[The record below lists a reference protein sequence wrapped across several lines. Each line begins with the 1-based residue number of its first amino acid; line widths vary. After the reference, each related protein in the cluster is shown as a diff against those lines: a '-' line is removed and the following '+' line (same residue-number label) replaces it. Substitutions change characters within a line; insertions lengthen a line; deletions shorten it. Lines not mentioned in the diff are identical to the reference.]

1 MSHSLSVSPSDRPV
15 PPTPTGRTVRRVL
28 LVWAGLA
35 LAVSLSGV
43 FESPPIFLIPL
54 VIWSGP
60 LAFITAFAKSHR
72 FREAVLTLDL
82 RPAVLFHFVRVVAG
96 VGFLVLHHRGQ
107 LPGEFALTAGWGDI
121 AVGLAALP
129 AALAL
134 PARTP
139 ARRWGVLA
147 WNVAG
152 LFDILLVIVTANRLM
167 LFREDLSLLPV
178 MSRFPLSL
186 LPLFIVPLVLITH
199 FLVMARLWRPRPGHP
214 RQDA

>member
-1 MSHSLSVSPSDRPV
+1 MSHSLSLSDRPV
-15 PPTPTGRTVRRVL
+15 PPSFTRRTVQWVL
-28 LVWAGLA
+28 LAWAGVA

-43 FESPPIFLIPL
+43 FESPPVYVVPL

-60 LAFITAFAKSHR
+60 IAFIIAFAKSRR
-72 FREAVLTLDL
+72 FREAVLSMDP
-82 RPAVLFHFVRVVAG
+82 RPAVLFHLVRVVAG
-96 VGFLVLHHRGQ
+96 VAFLVLHARGE
-107 LPGEFALTAGWGDI
+107 LPGAFALTAGWGDI
-121 AVGLAALP
+121 VVGLAALP

-152 LFDILLVIVTANRLM
+152 LLDILMVIVTANRLM
-167 LFREDLSLLPV
+167 FFTEDTSLLSV
-178 MSRFPLSL
+178 MSRFPMSL
-186 LPLFIVPLVLITH
+186 LPLFVVPLVLITH
-199 FLVMARLWRPRPGHP
+199 FQVMARLWKPRPGHA

>member
-1 MSHSLSVSPSDRPV
+1 VQRF
-15 PPTPTGRTVRRVL
+15 L

-43 FESPPIFLIPL
+43 FESPPVFLVPL

-60 LAFITAFAKSHR
+60 IAFVTAYAKSRR
-72 FREAVLTLDL
+72 FREAMLGLDL
-82 RPAVLFHFVRVVAG
+82 RPAVLFHLVRVVAG
-96 VGFLVLHHRGQ
+96 AAFLVLHQRGE
-107 LPGEFALTAGWGDI
+107 LPGAFALKAGWGDI
-121 AVGLAALP
+121 VVGLAALP

-147 WNVAG
+147 WNVAA
-152 LFDILLVIVTANRLM
+152 LLDILMVVAMASRLM
-167 LFREDLSLLPV
+167 LFNEDPSVLAV
-178 MSRFPLSL
+178 MSRFPMSL
-186 LPLFIVPLVLITH
+186 LPLFVVPLVLITH
-199 FLVMARLWRPRPGHP
+199 FLVMARLWKPRPEHP